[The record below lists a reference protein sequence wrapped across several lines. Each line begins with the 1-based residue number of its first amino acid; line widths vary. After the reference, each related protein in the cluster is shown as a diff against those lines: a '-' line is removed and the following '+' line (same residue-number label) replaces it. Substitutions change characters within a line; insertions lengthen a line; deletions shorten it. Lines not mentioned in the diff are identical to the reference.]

1 MEVNEAL
8 AALFERF
15 MFHPVIT
22 LENLHSQIC
31 TISS

>member
-8 AALFERF
+8 VALFEHF

-22 LENLHSQIC
+22 PENLHSQIC
-31 TISS
+31 AILS